1 MELDFLRDG
10 EVELRGRKERER
22 DAVIAAAFHEIAA
35 SAQALGAHPAK
46 VLLPRIEQLCKECRD
61 TMEKPLLMDI
71 LLTTEWGRVIK
82 NCDYE
87 DAGFR
92 VISKDEKLMVIMY
105 PRGKAAAVYPLD
117 AEGGMD
123 VAKGPS
129 VQEKLVASDWKRA
142 MAVFDWLIRRS

>member
-1 MELDFLRDG
+1 MAYPVCPLP

-22 DAVIAAAFHEIAA
+22 DAVIAAAFHEIAT

-46 VLLPRIEQLCKECRD
+46 VLLSRIEQLCKECRD
-61 TMEKPLLMDI
+61 TLEKPLLMDI
-71 LLTTEWGRVIK
+71 LLATEWSYVIK
-82 NCDYE
+82 NDDYE
-87 DAGFR
+87 GAGFR